1 MFVSLPCMKPQNKIV
16 LSLGS
21 NLQDRKAILQEVILH
36 IHQDI
41 ATVVRV
47 TALYETEAWGFNS
60 TPFYNCC
67 VLLHTH
73 KSAVVLLKAFQKLE
87 QKWGRSHKQ
96 DATSYE
102 ARTLDIDIISVE
114 KEIIETPT
122 LTVPHLQMQKRNFVL
137 VPMLD
142 LQLEWE
148 HPILNKNVKTLLEEC
163 TDTGSCVKVGDL
175 QSPWHDFD
183 FSKFNYIAIEGNIG
197 SGKTTLATKLSE
209 DTNAK
214 LVLER
219 FADNP
224 FLPKF
229 YKEPTRFAFPLEMSF
244 LADRYKQLT
253 DDLSQYD
260 LFKEFVVADYYI
272 FKSLIFAKVT
282 LQEDEYKLYKTLFD
296 IMYKEIP
303 KPELYVYLYQNTE
316 RLLQNIKKRGRSYE
330 KEIDAVYLDKINNGY
345 LEYIKTQQDLQ
356 VLVIDI
362 SDYDFVKNQSDYVAI
377 LQKIEEKISA
387 E

>member
-1 MFVSLPCMKPQNKIV
+1 MKPQTKIV

-21 NLQDRKAILQEVILH
+21 NLKDRKSILQQAIYD
-36 IHQDI
+36 IHEDI

-47 TALYETEAWGFNS
+47 SALYETEAWGFS
-60 TPFYNCC
+60 SEPFYNCC
-67 VLLHTH
+67 VLIHTT
-73 KSAVVLLKAFQKLE
+73 KSANSLLKSFQKLE
-87 QKWGRSHKQ
+87 KESGRLPKKNE
-96 DATSYE
+96 DNYE

-114 KEIIETPT
+114 QEEVN
-122 LTVPHLQMQKRNFVL
+122 LPHLQVPHPQMQNRNFVL
-137 VPMLD
+137 IPFLD
-142 LQLEWE
+142 VNQSWE
-148 HPILNKNVKTLLEEC
+148 HPVFSKSVKTLLSEC
-163 TDTGSCVKVGDL
+163 TDKGSCNKIGALEMPLSNFVA
-175 QSPWHDFD
+175 SN
-183 FSKFNYIAIEGNIG
+183 FNYIAIEGNIG
-197 SGKTTLATKLSE
+197 SGKTTLATKIAE

-345 LEYIKTQQDLQ
+345 LEYIKTQQDLK

-362 SDYDFVKNQSDYVAI
+362 SELDFVKYQKDYVAI
-377 LQKIEEKISA
+377 LQKIEEKINA
-387 E
+387 TN